1 MALPERQLREA
12 AELGDVRKVDA
23 VLRRH
28 GTGIINATC
37 GTTGWSA
44 LHASAD
50 RGRLGALRHLLGMRA
65 DPGMRTARGATA
77 LSLASNAGHTDCV
90 KALLDIGA
98 DPAQTAGHNART
110 ALHGAMRSDRT
121 ESVRALVAAGAD
133 ADRPSVMGVTAR
145 DLCGVAPPERF
156 TWQAHTAAQILR
168 DPFYLS
174 ATETAEQYPPL
185 EDMLHSAIYAAD
197 AKRWAAESRRPI
209 VAPLVVAESG
219 AASTNPSLELFPETA
234 PSAAEEAAARGDATA
249 AARAADLASDAE
261 TARLREL
268 QEQEQ
273 AAAAQKL
280 AQEHADANAARL
292 QAAIEQQR
300 QVEQREAERLR
311 TAEEQKRQAR
321 FDKMK
326 AESEAREAQ
335 LLGAFEP
342 DVQTNTTQMERL
354 HEAAEQA
361 AAERESAA
369 VAAAEARAAAL
380 QQEQVQ
386 QQLQP
391 PGQAPQQPEQASTQT
406 STPREPPP
414 PEAPAAANL
423 TQWLDPIT
431 SPSFVRAP
439 AAVDAPPVLFP
450 STQERAGMQLL
461 PSGPTVSIVLVKGDR
476 VTLAKGAPPIFNLKP
491 GR

>member
-1 MALPERQLREA
+1 MAMPERQMREA
-12 AELGDVRKVDA
+12 AEKGDVLQISA

-28 GTGIINATC
+28 GAGIVNATC
-37 GTTGWSA
+37 GTTGWAA

-50 RGRLGALRHLLGMRA
+50 RGRLDALRHLVGMRA
-65 DPGMRTARGATA
+65 DPGLRTARGATA

-90 KALLDIGA
+90 KALLDLGA
-98 DPAQTAGHNART
+98 DPGQTAGHSART

-121 ESVRALVAAGAD
+121 ESVRALVSAGAD
-133 ADRPSVMGVTAR
+133 PDRPSVMGVTAR
-145 DLCGVAPPERF
+145 DLCGLAPSQRF

-174 ATETAEQYPPL
+174 ANETAETPL
-185 EDMLHSAIYAAD
+185 EDMLHSALYAAD
-197 AKRWAAESRRPI
+197 AKRWAAESRRPV
-209 VAPLVVAESG
+209 VAPPVVAAAGSDPDLVVD
-219 AASTNPSLELFPETA
+219 LFPETA
-234 PSAAEEAAARGDATA
+234 PSAAEEAAARADATA
-249 AARAADLASDAE
+249 AALAADLASEAE
-261 TARLREL
+261 SARLREL
-268 QEQEQ
+268 EEQEQ

-280 AQEHADANAARL
+280 AREQAEANAARL
-292 QAAIEQQR
+292 QAAVEQQR
-300 QVEQREAERLR
+300 SVEQREADRLR
-311 TAEEQKRQAR
+311 AAEEQKRQAR

-326 AESEAREAQ
+326 AESEARAAQ

-354 HEAAEQA
+354 REEAEEA

-369 VAAAEARAAAL
+369 AAAEASAAAL
-380 QQEQVQ
+380 QQKQ

-391 PGQAPQQPEQASTQT
+391 PGQSPQQPEQASTET

-414 PEAPAAANL
+414 PDAPTAAMPS
-423 TQWLDPIT
+423 QWLDPIT
-431 SPSFVRAP
+431 SPSTAP
-439 AAVDAPPVLFP
+439 AAAAVDAPPVLFP
-450 STQERAGMQLL
+450 STQERAGMHLL

-476 VTLAKGAPPIFNLKP
+476 VTLAKGAPTIFNLKP